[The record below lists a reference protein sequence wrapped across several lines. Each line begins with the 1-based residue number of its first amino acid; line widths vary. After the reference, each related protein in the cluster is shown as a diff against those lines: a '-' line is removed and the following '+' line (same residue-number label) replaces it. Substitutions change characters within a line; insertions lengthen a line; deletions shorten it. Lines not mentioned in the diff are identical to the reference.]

1 MRARTLLAAAALS
14 ASIAHGAPPAEKAVI
29 SKIALVP
36 PELTMGA
43 KGGVD
48 IHVRILNGNR
58 DVSLSALTYVL
69 KLKRAGQPENAL
81 RPETA
86 TFAPCA
92 PLAVCELLTITDAPL
107 AEAGQLKLG
116 LEVKGAKFRPR

>member
-1 MRARTLLAAAALS
+1 MRARTMLAAAALS
-14 ASIAHGAPPAEKAVI
+14 ASIAHAAPPAEKTVI
-29 SKIALVP
+29 SKITLMP
-36 PELTMGA
+36 PVLTMGA

-58 DVSLSALTYVL
+58 DVSLSAVTYVL
-69 KLKRAGQPENAL
+69 KYTRPGKPEKAL
-81 RPETA
+81 RPDTA

-107 AEAGQLKLG
+107 AEVPQLKLG
-116 LEVKGAKFRPR
+116 LEVKAAKFKPR